1 MDKLNMVKN
10 WYMGLSKKS
19 KIIISVGIVVIVVFI
34 IT

>member
-10 WYMGLSKKS
+10 WYMELKKKS
-19 KIIISVGIVVIVVFI
+19 KIIIAVGIVVIVVFI